1 MRVVCY
7 RPPQGMCRVVLVAHL
22 SCVAAVMHLP
32 SVNCMHYAT
41 ASLMPGTY
49 GLTVPC
55 HAVLCC
61 PCAAAQ
67 EPFSCLPATMLASS
81 IQTPVAS
88 ATWEGCLTS
97 NTYLAWYGERCGSSF
112 SQVRWTGVY
121 AFDKTT
127 GARLASCIK
136 QRPAT
141 GTLSA
146 DLKFWLGE
154 CGVTPP
160 ALATVPNRVCQD
172 PYVRKFAPGLLTVQL
187 SYVQLG

>member
-1 MRVVCY
+1 MVC
-7 RPPQGMCRVVLVAHL
+7 RA
-22 SCVAAVMHLP
+22 
-32 SVNCMHYAT
+32 
-41 ASLMPGTY
+41 
-49 GLTVPC
+49 
-55 HAVLCC
+55 
-61 PCAAAQ
+61 CAAAQ

-97 NTYLAWYGERCGSSF
+97 NTYLAWYGERCGSTF

-127 GARLASCIK
+127 GARLASCVK

-154 CGVTPP
+154 CGVTPA
-160 ALATVPNRVCQD
+160 ALATVPNRICQD
-172 PYVRKFAPGLLTVQL
+172 PYVRKFGPELGVNCQRCCSRVGCAMHICADVSCITCHNMCVSTRDTLQHARQTRYNPTVIFQK
-187 SYVQLG
+187 